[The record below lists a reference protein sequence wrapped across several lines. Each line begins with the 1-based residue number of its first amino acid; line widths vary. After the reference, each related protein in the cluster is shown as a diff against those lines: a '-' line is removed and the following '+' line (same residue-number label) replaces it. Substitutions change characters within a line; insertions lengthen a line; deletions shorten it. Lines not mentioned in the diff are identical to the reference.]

1 MSQQGNF
8 SGGFIVGAIVGGVV
22 GGVLGVVL
30 ATPRSA
36 ETAETADELNAAARP
51 QRRRPLRLSTEPVT
65 EQSMEVARQGLES
78 KIAQLNEAIDDVR
91 QQLGQVNGKSDVI
104 AEKL

>member
-8 SGGFIVGAIVGGVV
+8 SSGFVLGAIVGGVV
-22 GGVLGVVL
+22 GGLLGVVL
-30 ATPRSA
+30 ATPRSSDSA
-36 ETAETADELNAAARP
+36 DTTDELNVADRP
-51 QRRRPLRLSTEPVT
+51 RRRPLRLSTEPVT
-65 EQSMEVARQGLES
+65 EESMEVARQGLES